1 MNSTRGVVH
10 ELRHTLTTAR
20 YPRFNSADHKSTQYV
35 MAGNQIHF
43 SAFAGSLAGLS
54 PRACSCTTQPAR
66 RREIRKELLEYIN

>member
-10 ELRHTLTTAR
+10 ELRHTSTTAR
-20 YPRFNSADHKSTQYV
+20 DPRFNSADHKSTQYA

-54 PRACSCTTQPAR
+54 PGA
-66 RREIRKELLEYIN
+66 